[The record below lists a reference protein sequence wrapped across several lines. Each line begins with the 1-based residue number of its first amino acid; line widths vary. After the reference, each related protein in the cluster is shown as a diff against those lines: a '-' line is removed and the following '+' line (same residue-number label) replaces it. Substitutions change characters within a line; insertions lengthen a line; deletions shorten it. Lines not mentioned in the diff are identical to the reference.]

1 MWLVLLKD
9 LKNYIADQDS
19 TLYCSIGATGKKPNT
34 FPAMYFIRG
43 KETNVD
49 FHQNRKGTCVIIV
62 EIWEK
67 ATETNPQE
75 AYEKLAV
82 IEEKFCDYLDAW
94 SKLTVARTGVAA
106 VISISSFRGDGEA
119 NRPLCASQAFILVE
133 WRRS

>member
-9 LKNYIADQDS
+9 LRDYIEEKDIY
-19 TLYCSIGATGKKPNT
+19 LNLSIGATGKKPST

-49 FHQNRKGTCVIIV
+49 FHQSRKGTCVIVV

-82 IEEKFCDYLDAW
+82 VEEKFYNYLAAW

-106 VISISSFRGDGEA
+106 VISINSFRGDGEA
-119 NRPLCASQAFILVE
+119 NRPLCASQAFIQIE

>member
-9 LKNYIADQDS
+9 LKAYIEEKDVYLA
-19 TLYCSIGATGKKPNT
+19 LSIGATGKKPGT

-49 FHQNRKGTCVIIV
+49 FHQNRKGTCVIVV

-82 IEEKFCDYLDAW
+82 VEEKFCNYLDEW
-94 SKLTVARTGVAA
+94 SKLTVSRTGVAA

-119 NRPLCASQAFILVE
+119 NRPLCASQAFILIE